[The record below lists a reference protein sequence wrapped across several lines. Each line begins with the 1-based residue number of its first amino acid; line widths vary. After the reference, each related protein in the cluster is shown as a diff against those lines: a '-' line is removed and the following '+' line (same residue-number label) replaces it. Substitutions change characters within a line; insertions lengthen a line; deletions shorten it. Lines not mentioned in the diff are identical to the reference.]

1 MQKDPAFLFYSSDFL
16 NGITDLTMEE
26 RGQYITLLCLQH
38 QKGLLSEKTIRLT
51 VGNVSVDVLS
61 KFSKDEE
68 GNFYNN
74 RLRLEMQKRENFT
87 ESRRKNGLLGG
98 RRKKNNEPS
107 GEASGLPN
115 GIASENLTVN
125 ENENENI
132 IDNKDDV
139 IVITKPKKDSD
150 SSKPP
155 KEEFMKYVEERCATV
170 GVKYSEYKQNA
181 SVRYDAW
188 AANGWKDLNGNKIS
202 AWKGKVVSNLQYWKS
217 QSAKPSQSGTV
228 DLTKEFNYENLQ

>member
-74 RLRLEMQKRENFT
+74 RLRLEMQKRELFT
-87 ESRRKNGLLGG
+87 ESRRRNGVLGG
-98 RRKKNNEPS
+98 RPKKNEEPS
-107 GEASGLPN
+107 AKPNGLPN
-115 GIASENLTVN
+115 GIANENLTVN
-125 ENENENI
+125 ENENI
-132 IDNKDDV
+132 IC
-139 IVITKPKKDSD
+139 SYA
-150 SSKPP
+150 
-155 KEEFMKYVEERCATV
+155 F
-170 GVKYSEYKQNA
+170 
-181 SVRYDAW
+181 
-188 AANGWKDLNGNKIS
+188 L
-202 AWKGKVVSNLQYWKS
+202 
-217 QSAKPSQSGTV
+217 
-228 DLTKEFNYENLQ
+228 

>member
-38 QKGLLSEKTIRLT
+38 QKGILSEKTIRLT

-98 RRKKNNEPS
+98 RKKKNEEPS

-125 ENENENI
+125 ENVNENI
-132 IDNKDDV
+132 IVNKDEV
-139 IVITKPKKDSD
+139 TVKPRGKNDLENY
-150 SSKPP
+150 KPP
-155 KEEFMKYVEERCATV
+155 KDEFMQYVKERCASV
-170 GVKYSEYKQNA
+170 GYNFSDYSQNA
-181 SVRYDAW
+181 SVKYDAW
-188 AANGWKDLNGNKIS
+188 VANGWKDLKGNKIS

-217 QSAKPSQSGTV
+217 ESTKPSQSGTV
-228 DLTKEFNYENLQ
+228 DLTKDFNYSNLQ